1 MAFSTSARSSVAS
14 LIWTAT
20 TWANVAVN
28 ATSSPITDIQ
38 ISAHTAD
45 PTSGNQTSSEASY
58 TSYARVAVART
69 TSGWT
74 DTAGVV
80 TNDAAI
86 TFPAATGGSSTLTH
100 IGCGRDASSTGQLFV
115 AGACSPNLSVTNGV
129 QPIIGISGLTITV
142 A

>member
-14 LIWTAT
+14 LIFTAS
-20 TWANVAVN
+20 TWSDGAVH
-28 ATSSPITDIQ
+28 AASSPITDIQ

-45 PTSGNQTSSEASY
+45 PTSGNQTSSEAGY

-86 TFPAATGGSSTLTH
+86 SFPAATGGSATLTD
-100 IGCGRDASSTGQLFV
+100 IGVGRDSSGTGQLIV
-115 AGACSPNLSVTNGV
+115 AGACSPNLAVTNGV
-129 QPIIGISGLTITV
+129 QPIIAISGLTITV